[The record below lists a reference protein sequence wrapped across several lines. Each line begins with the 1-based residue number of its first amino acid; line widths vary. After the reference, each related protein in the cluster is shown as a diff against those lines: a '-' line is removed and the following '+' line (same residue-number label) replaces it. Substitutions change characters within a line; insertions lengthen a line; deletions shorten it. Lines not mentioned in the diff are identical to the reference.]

1 MLILPT
7 LNMLIF
13 HTTKACEI
21 IFVKDFHNFLM
32 IYQVYRIFPKC
43 SNAIGRFIHFSI
55 FCLSSEKSLYD
66 NFPTDLIRSSLFTRG
81 KRNRFKERRL
91 DGAPFVEI
99 KWRYARNNNEYLVRF
114 SILIHRM
121 SPWTKFED
129 TRGNCH
135 WEELRGRALRGE
147 KKKKKTTEQAD
158 TRKLWLGRKRIPTY
172 VEGKAGSQETRAV
185 RSCKEY
191 SKELF

>member
-147 KKKKKTTEQAD
+147 KKKKKNYGAGWYAKIMAREKED
-158 TRKLWLGRKRIPTY
+158 SYLRRRESRKPGNTSSKILQRI
-172 VEGKAGSQETRAV
+172 
-185 RSCKEY
+185 
-191 SKELF
+191 